1 MNCMRFGHHQTN
13 CKKEKACINC
23 GESYHDDEQ
32 KEKLKC
38 PNKTKCV
45 NCDGQHASTSRDCP
59 KFIKEHQIQKKKVT
73 EEFSADHISD

>member
-1 MNCMRFGHHQTN
+1 MNINVYPSIPLPLRCMNCMRFGHHQTN

-23 GESYHDDEQ
+23 GENYHEDEQ
-32 KEKLKC
+32 KEKLNC

-59 KFIKEHQIQKKKVT
+59 KFIKEQKQ
-73 EEFSADHISD
+73 